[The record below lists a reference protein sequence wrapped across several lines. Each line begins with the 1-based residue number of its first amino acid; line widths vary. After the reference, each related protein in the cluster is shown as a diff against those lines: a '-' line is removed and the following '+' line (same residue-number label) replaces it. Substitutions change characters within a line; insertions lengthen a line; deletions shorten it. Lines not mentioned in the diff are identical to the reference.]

1 MHFSL
6 AELALPVTAR
16 PPVYADRRTLALFA
30 YDWSALGFRRQSR
43 QWHCTIDHAGFNL
56 HAFPSN
62 LRLVGFDVRRYADQL
77 AQQARKLGQSG
88 VVSTHEQFGALAAAL
103 LAERMGWPGTPVRA
117 LLACQHKLYARDV
130 LEQVAPEANIP
141 YAPLQ
146 AGYHDDIPH
155 GLRYP
160 LFAKPIKAAF
170 SVLAARMPDRAALQA
185 HTRFGYWEAWV
196 IRRLVEPFDA
206 MARQMLG
213 TQRSAHGLMLEEPV
227 DAPQYNLDG
236 YVYQGDVRAVGV
248 VDAHMY
254 PGTQAFMRFELPS
267 RLPQRVQARALD
279 VARRFLGAVGFT
291 HGQFNMEFFYDD
303 ATDRLSVIEFN
314 PRMASQFSDLYL
326 RVKGVDLHAIALA
339 LAHGQDPAELPQ
351 SQPLGGAAASLVYRT
366 LSPHEPFRLPDARQR
381 EALQRVLPHA
391 WLFTYPK
398 GGRGRARDFK
408 WLGSYRFGIVQLH
421 GHDAEHL
428 QRCSEVASRLL
439 GWKVPYGPKEMA
451 PALQRPAPAGAAW
464 LRVA

>member
-6 AELALPVTAR
+6 VESELPETAR
-16 PPVYADRRTLALFA
+16 PPVYSDRRTLALFA
-30 YDWSALGFRRQSR
+30 YDWSALGFQRQAR
-43 QWHCTIDHAGFNL
+43 QWRCQIDHAGFNL

-62 LRLVGFDVRRYADQL
+62 LRLLGFDVQRYADQL
-77 AQQARKLGQSG
+77 ARQARRLGQSG

-117 LLACQHKLYARDV
+117 LLACQHKLHARDV
-130 LEQVAPEANIP
+130 LQQVAPEANIP
-141 YAPLQ
+141 YQALQ
-146 AGYHDDIPH
+146 VSYHEDIPH

-170 SVLAARMPDRAALQA
+170 SVLAARMPHRAALQA

-213 TQRSAHGLMLEEPV
+213 TQRSAHGMMLEAPL

-267 RLPQRVQARALD
+267 RLPALVQARALD
-279 VARRFLGAVGFT
+279 VARRFLHAVGFT
-291 HGQFNMEFFYDD
+291 HGQFNMEFFYD
-303 ATDRLSVIEFN
+303 AAADRLSVIEFN

-351 SQPLGGAAASLVYRT
+351 SAPLGGAAASLVYRT
-366 LSPHEPFRLPDARQR
+366 LSVDEPFRLPNAQQR

-398 GGRGRARDFK
+398 GSRGRARDFK

-421 GHDAEHL
+421 GHDDEHL
-428 QRCSEVASRLL
+428 QRCAELASRLL
-439 GWKVPYGPKEMA
+439 GWKAPYTPQEVL
-451 PALQRPAPAGAAW
+451 PVRWRPAPPASQW
-464 LRVA
+464 LRTA